1 MIQRFSG
8 RASRWWLLLLCL
20 FFVVTVPACAQD
32 TSNHIYKV
40 KKSDTLYGIAHYHGI
55 TVDQL
60 INANPEM
67 KLPGYQ
73 LHKGDH
79 LYIPA
84 PRNAAATSSTV
95 NTPVTSGTTSKQGKV
110 LRVGV
115 ALPLHNVDGD
125 GKRMVEYYRGILLAC
140 DSLKRAGYS
149 IDIHSWNLDATA
161 DPTIM
166 THDPAAAQCNIIFG
180 PLYSVQVH
188 ALAEFC
194 KARDIKLVIPFSISG
209 DDVTSYAQIFQ
220 VWQSDDKLNN
230 NAIEAFLKRYKDA
243 RVVLIDCNDKTS
255 KKGSFTFGLRNR
267 LSARGQEYR
276 VTNLNS
282 SLDMFGKAFDMN
294 RLNVVVLNT
303 GRSPELNQAIAKLR
317 ALRAQQHGLRVALFG
332 YNEWLMYAPGNVDTF
347 CSFDTCVPSYYYYN
361 SVDPRTKALE
371 AEYQKWFHTQPMY
384 AYPRFFLTGYDHA
397 QFFLRGL
404 AKYGKAFKGTAGQS
418 TYRPFQTPLVFKQVG
433 DKGMQ
438 NDNFQLIHFTTGGR
452 IESLTY

>member
-1 MIQRFSG
+1 MIQRFMG
-8 RASRWWLLLLCL
+8 RASRWRLLLLCL
-20 FFVVTVPACAQD
+20 FFVVAVPACAQD
-32 TSNHIYKV
+32 TTNHIYKV
-40 KKSDTLYGIAHYHGI
+40 KKSDTLYGIAHYHGL

-67 KLPGYQ
+67 KQPGYQ
-73 LHKGDH
+73 LHKGAR
-79 LYIPA
+79 LYIPTPQSTSA
-84 PRNAAATSSTV
+84 ASTAATA
-95 NTPVTSGTTSKQGKV
+95 KQSRV

-125 GKRMVEYYRGILLAC
+125 GKRMVEYYRGILLGC

-161 DPTIM
+161 DPAILTR
-166 THDPAAAQCNIIFG
+166 DPAAAQCDIIFG

-209 DDVTSYAQIFQ
+209 DDVTSYSQIYQ
-220 VWQSDDKLNN
+220 IWQSDDKLNN

-255 KKGSFTFGLRNR
+255 KKGNFTFGLRNR

-282 SLDMFGKAFDMN
+282 SLEMFGKAFDQN

-438 NDNFQLIHFTTGGR
+438 NDNFQLIHFATGGR

>member
-1 MIQRFSG
+1 MIQRFIG
-8 RASRWWLLLLCL
+8 RLLRSRLLM
-20 FFVVTVPACAQD
+20 VCAIFAVAVSAFAQE
-32 TSNHIYKV
+32 TSNHLYKV

-73 LHKGDH
+73 LHKGDR
-79 LYIPA
+79 LYIPS
-84 PRNAAATSSTV
+84 PGNTAATAKNPSTGKE
-95 NTPVTSGTTSKQGKV
+95 SLGAKQSKI
-110 LRVGV
+110 LRVGI

-125 GKRMVEYYRGILLAC
+125 GRRMVEYYRGVLLAC

-161 DPTIM
+161 DPALVTR
-166 THDPAAAQCNIIFG
+166 DPAAAQCNIIFG
-180 PLYSVQVH
+180 PLYSTQVH

-209 DDVTSYAQIFQ
+209 DDVTSYSQIFQ
-220 VWQSDDKLNN
+220 IWQSDDKLNN
-230 NAIEAFLKRYKDA
+230 DAIEAFLKRYKDA

-255 KKGSFTFGLRNR
+255 KKGNFTFGLRNR
-267 LSARGQEYR
+267 LSSRGQEYR

-282 SLDMFGKAFDMN
+282 SLETFAKAFDPN

-303 GRSPELNQAIAKLR
+303 GRSPELNQSIAKLR
-317 ALRAQQHGLRVALFG
+317 ALRAQQHGLRMALFG

-347 CSFDTCVPSYYYYN
+347 CSFDTCVPTYYYYN
-361 SVDPRTKALE
+361 DADPRTKRLE
-371 AEYQKWFHTQPMY
+371 ADYQKWFHEKPMY

-397 QFFLRGL
+397 QFFLRGM
-404 AKYGKAFKGTAGQS
+404 AKYGKSFTGIAGQS
-418 TYRPFQTPLVFKQVG
+418 AYRAYQTPLVFKQVG

-438 NDNFQLIHFTTGGR
+438 NDNFQLIHFATGGR

>member
-1 MIQRFSG
+1 MG
-8 RASRWWLLLLCL
+8 RAPRWWLLLLCL
-20 FFVVTVPACAQD
+20 FFVVAVPACAQD
-32 TSNHIYKV
+32 TTNHIYKV

-79 LYIPA
+79 LYIPT
-84 PRNAAATSSTV
+84 PRNAAATNS
-95 NTPVTSGTTSKQGKV
+95 KV

-161 DPTIM
+161 DPTIL
-166 THDPAAAQCNIIFG
+166 TRDPAAAQCSIIFG

-194 KARDIKLVIPFSISG
+194 KARDIKLVIPFSITG
-209 DDVTSYAQIFQ
+209 DDVTSYSQIFQ
-220 VWQSDDKLNN
+220 IWQSDDKLNN

-255 KKGSFTFGLRNR
+255 KKGNFTFGLRNR

-282 SLDMFGKAFDMN
+282 SLEMFGKAFDQN

-317 ALRAQQHGLRVALFG
+317 TLRAQQHGLRVALFG
-332 YNEWLMYAPGNVDTF
+332 YNEWLMYATIASIRAQKPWKQNIKNGSTRSRCMLIPVSSSRAMTMHSSSSVGWPNTAR
-347 CSFDTCVPSYYYYN
+347 PSRALPDRALTVL
-361 SVDPRTKALE
+361 SRLRSSLSKWGTKAC
-371 AEYQKWFHTQPMY
+371 
-384 AYPRFFLTGYDHA
+384 R
-397 QFFLRGL
+397 
-404 AKYGKAFKGTAGQS
+404 
-418 TYRPFQTPLVFKQVG
+418 
-433 DKGMQ
+433 
-438 NDNFQLIHFTTGGR
+438 TTTF
-452 IESLTY
+452 S

>member
-1 MIQRFSG
+1 MIQRFMG
-8 RASRWWLLLLCL
+8 RASRWRLLLLCL
-20 FFVVTVPACAQD
+20 FFVVAVPACAQD
-32 TSNHIYKV
+32 TTNHLYKV

-67 KLPGYQ
+67 KQPGYQ
-73 LHKGDH
+73 LHKGAR
-79 LYIPA
+79 LYIPTPQSTSA
-84 PRNAAATSSTV
+84 ASTAATA
-95 NTPVTSGTTSKQGKV
+95 KQSRV

-161 DPTIM
+161 DPAILTR
-166 THDPAAAQCNIIFG
+166 DPAAAQCDIIFG

-209 DDVTSYAQIFQ
+209 DDVTSYSQIYQ
-220 VWQSDDKLNN
+220 IWQSDDKLNN

-255 KKGSFTFGLRNR
+255 KKGNFTFGLRNR

-282 SLDMFGKAFDMN
+282 SLEMFGKAFDQN

>member
-1 MIQRFSG
+1 
-8 RASRWWLLLLCL
+8 
-20 FFVVTVPACAQD
+20 
-32 TSNHIYKV
+32 
-40 KKSDTLYGIAHYHGI
+40 
-55 TVDQL
+55 
-60 INANPEM
+60 
-67 KLPGYQ
+67 
-73 LHKGDH
+73 
-79 LYIPA
+79 
-84 PRNAAATSSTV
+84 
-95 NTPVTSGTTSKQGKV
+95 
-110 LRVGV
+110 
-115 ALPLHNVDGD
+115 
-125 GKRMVEYYRGILLAC
+125 MVEYYRGILLAC

-220 VWQSDDKLNN
+220 IWQSDDKLNN
-230 NAIEAFLKRYKDA
+230 NAIEAFLKRYKDV

-255 KKGSFTFGLRNR
+255 KKGNFTFGLRNR

-282 SLDMFGKAFDMN
+282 SLEMFGKAFAQN

-371 AEYQKWFHTQPMY
+371 AEYQKWFHIQPMY

-438 NDNFQLIHFTTGGR
+438 NDNFQLIHFATGGR

>member
-1 MIQRFSG
+1 
-8 RASRWWLLLLCL
+8 
-20 FFVVTVPACAQD
+20 
-32 TSNHIYKV
+32 
-40 KKSDTLYGIAHYHGI
+40 
-55 TVDQL
+55 
-60 INANPEM
+60 
-67 KLPGYQ
+67 
-73 LHKGDH
+73 
-79 LYIPA
+79 
-84 PRNAAATSSTV
+84 
-95 NTPVTSGTTSKQGKV
+95 
-110 LRVGV
+110 
-115 ALPLHNVDGD
+115 
-125 GKRMVEYYRGILLAC
+125 MVEYYRGILLAC

-161 DPTIM
+161 DPTIL
-166 THDPAAAQCNIIFG
+166 TRDPAAAQCSIIFG

-194 KARDIKLVIPFSISG
+194 KARDIKLVIPFSITG
-209 DDVTSYAQIFQ
+209 DDVTSYSQIFQ
-220 VWQSDDKLNN
+220 IWQSDDKLNN

-255 KKGSFTFGLRNR
+255 KKGNFTFGLRNR

-282 SLDMFGKAFDMN
+282 SLEMFGKAFDQN

-317 ALRAQQHGLRVALFG
+317 TLRAQQHGLRVALFG

-361 SVDPRTKALE
+361 SVDPRTKTLE

-404 AKYGKAFKGTAGQS
+404 AKYGKAFKGTVGQS

>member
-1 MIQRFSG
+1 MIQRLMG

-20 FFVVTVPACAQD
+20 FFIVSVPACAQD

-67 KLPGYQ
+67 KQPGYQ
-73 LHKGDH
+73 LHKGAR
-79 LYIPA
+79 LYIPTPQSTSA
-84 PRNAAATSSTV
+84 TSTAATA
-95 NTPVTSGTTSKQGKV
+95 KQSRV

-125 GKRMVEYYRGILLAC
+125 GKRMVEYYRGILLGC

-161 DPTIM
+161 DPAILTR
-166 THDPAAAQCNIIFG
+166 DPAAAQCDIIFG

-209 DDVTSYAQIFQ
+209 DDVTSYSQIYQ
-220 VWQSDDKLNN
+220 IWQSDDKLNN

-255 KKGSFTFGLRNR
+255 KKGNFTFGLRNR
-267 LSARGQEYR
+267 LSARGQDYR

-282 SLDMFGKAFDMN
+282 SLEMFGKVFDPN

-361 SVDPRTKALE
+361 SVDPRTKSLE
-371 AEYQKWFHTQPMY
+371 AEYQKWFHVQPMY

-418 TYRPFQTPLVFKQVG
+418 SYRPFQTPLVFKQVG

>member
-1 MIQRFSG
+1 MIQRFMG
-8 RASRWWLLLLCL
+8 RASRWRLLLLCL
-20 FFVVTVPACAQD
+20 FFVVAVPACAQD
-32 TSNHIYKV
+32 TTNHIYKV

-67 KLPGYQ
+67 KQPGYQ
-73 LHKGDH
+73 LHKGAR
-79 LYIPA
+79 LYIPTPQSTSA
-84 PRNAAATSSTV
+84 ASTAATA
-95 NTPVTSGTTSKQGKV
+95 KQSRV

-125 GKRMVEYYRGILLAC
+125 GKRMVEYYRGILLGC

-161 DPTIM
+161 DPAILTR
-166 THDPAAAQCNIIFG
+166 DPAAAQCDIIFG

-188 ALAEFC
+188 ALAEYC
-194 KARDIKLVIPFSISG
+194 KARDIKLVIPFSITG
-209 DDVTSYAQIFQ
+209 DDVTSYSQIFQ
-220 VWQSDDKLNN
+220 IWQSDDKLNN

-255 KKGSFTFGLRNR
+255 KKGNFTFGLRNR

-282 SLDMFGKAFDMN
+282 SLEMFGKAFDQN

-317 ALRAQQHGLRVALFG
+317 TLRAQQHGLRVALFG

-361 SVDPRTKALE
+361 SVDPRTKSLE
-371 AEYQKWFHTQPMY
+371 AEYQKWFHVQPMY

>member
-8 RASRWWLLLLCL
+8 RASRWWLLLLC
-20 FFVVTVPACAQD
+20 

-73 LHKGDH
+73 LHKGAR

-84 PRNAAATSSTV
+84 PQNAAATNSAATKPVAQSSAA
-95 NTPVTSGTTSKQGKV
+95 KQGKV

-140 DSLKRAGYS
+140 DSLKRDGYS
-149 IDIHSWNLDATA
+149 IDIHSWNLDATS

-209 DDVTSYAQIFQ
+209 DDVTSYTQIFQ
-220 VWQSDDKLNN
+220 IWQSDDKLNN
-230 NAIEAFLKRYKDA
+230 NAIEAFLKRYRDA

-255 KKGSFTFGLRNR
+255 KKGNFTFGLRNR

-282 SLDMFGKAFDMN
+282 SLEMFGKAFAQN

-332 YNEWLMYAPGNVDTF
+332 YNEWLMYAPGNVDMF

-438 NDNFQLIHFTTGGR
+438 NDNFQLIHFATGGR

>member
-8 RASRWWLLLLCL
+8 RASRWWQLLLCL
-20 FFVVTVPACAQD
+20 FFIVSVPACAQD

-67 KLPGYQ
+67 KQPGYQ
-73 LHKGDH
+73 LHKGAR
-79 LYIPA
+79 LYIPTPQSTSA
-84 PRNAAATSSTV
+84 TSTAATA
-95 NTPVTSGTTSKQGKV
+95 KQSRV

-161 DPTIM
+161 DPAILTR
-166 THDPAAAQCNIIFG
+166 DPAAAQCDIIFG

-209 DDVTSYAQIFQ
+209 DDVTSYSQIYQ
-220 VWQSDDKLNN
+220 IWQSDDKLNN

-255 KKGSFTFGLRNR
+255 KKGNFTFGLRNR
-267 LSARGQEYR
+267 LSARGQDYR

-282 SLDMFGKAFDMN
+282 SLEMFGKVFDPN

-361 SVDPRTKALE
+361 SVDPRTKSLE
-371 AEYQKWFHTQPMY
+371 AEYQKWFHDKPMY

-418 TYRPFQTPLVFKQVG
+418 SYRPFQTPLVFKQVG

>member
-1 MIQRFSG
+1 MIQRFMG
-8 RASRWWLLLLCL
+8 RASRWRLLLLCL
-20 FFVVTVPACAQD
+20 FFVVAVPACAQD
-32 TSNHIYKV
+32 TTNHIYKV

-67 KLPGYQ
+67 KQPGYQ
-73 LHKGDH
+73 LHKGAR
-79 LYIPA
+79 LYIPTPQSTSA
-84 PRNAAATSSTV
+84 ASTAATA
-95 NTPVTSGTTSKQGKV
+95 KQSRV

-125 GKRMVEYYRGILLAC
+125 GKRMVEYYRGILLGC

-161 DPTIM
+161 DPAILTR
-166 THDPAAAQCNIIFG
+166 DPAAAQCDIIFG

-188 ALAEFC
+188 ALAEYC

-209 DDVTSYAQIFQ
+209 DDVTSYSQIFQ
-220 VWQSDDKLNN
+220 IWQSDDKLNN

-255 KKGSFTFGLRNR
+255 NKGNFTFGLRNR

-282 SLDMFGKAFDMN
+282 SLEMFGKAFDQN

>member
-1 MIQRFSG
+1 MIQRFMG
-8 RASRWWLLLLCL
+8 RASRWRLLLLCL
-20 FFVVTVPACAQD
+20 FFVVAVPACAQD
-32 TSNHIYKV
+32 TTNHIYKV
-40 KKSDTLYGIAHYHGI
+40 KKSDTLYGIAHYHGL

-73 LHKGDH
+73 LHKGAR
-79 LYIPA
+79 LYIPTPQSTSA
-84 PRNAAATSSTV
+84 ASTAATA
-95 NTPVTSGTTSKQGKV
+95 KQSRV

-125 GKRMVEYYRGILLAC
+125 GKRMVEYYRGILLGC

-161 DPTIM
+161 DPTIL
-166 THDPAAAQCNIIFG
+166 TRDPAAAQCSIIFG

-209 DDVTSYAQIFQ
+209 DDVTSYTQIFQ
-220 VWQSDDKLNN
+220 IWQSDDKLNN
-230 NAIEAFLKRYKDA
+230 NAIEAFLKRYRDA

-255 KKGSFTFGLRNR
+255 KKGNFTFGLRNR

-282 SLDMFGKAFDMN
+282 SLEMFGKAFAQN

>member
-1 MIQRFSG
+1 MIQRFMG
-8 RASRWWLLLLCL
+8 RASRWRLLLLCL
-20 FFVVTVPACAQD
+20 FFVVAVPACAQD
-32 TSNHIYKV
+32 TTNHIYKV

-73 LHKGDH
+73 LHKGAR
-79 LYIPA
+79 LYIPTPQSTSA
-84 PRNAAATSSTV
+84 ASTAATA
-95 NTPVTSGTTSKQGKV
+95 KQSRV

-125 GKRMVEYYRGILLAC
+125 GKRMVEYYRGILLGC

-161 DPTIM
+161 DPAILTR
-166 THDPAAAQCNIIFG
+166 DPAAAQCDIIFG

-209 DDVTSYAQIFQ
+209 DDVTSYTQIFQ
-220 VWQSDDKLNN
+220 IWQSDDKLNN

-255 KKGSFTFGLRNR
+255 KKGNFTFGLRNR

-282 SLDMFGKAFDMN
+282 SLEMFGKAFDQN

>member
-1 MIQRFSG
+1 MIQRFMG
-8 RASRWWLLLLCL
+8 RASRWRLLLLCL
-20 FFVVTVPACAQD
+20 FFVVAVPACAQD
-32 TSNHIYKV
+32 TTNHIYKV
-40 KKSDTLYGIAHYHGI
+40 KKSDTLYGIAHYHGL

-67 KLPGYQ
+67 KQPGYQ
-73 LHKGDH
+73 LHKGAR
-79 LYIPA
+79 LYIPTPQSTSA
-84 PRNAAATSSTV
+84 ASTAATA
-95 NTPVTSGTTSKQGKV
+95 KQSRV

-125 GKRMVEYYRGILLAC
+125 GKRMVEYYRGILLGC

-161 DPTIM
+161 DPAILTR
-166 THDPAAAQCNIIFG
+166 DPAAAQCDIIFG

-209 DDVTSYAQIFQ
+209 DDVTSYSQIYQ
-220 VWQSDDKLNN
+220 IWQSDDKLNN

-255 KKGSFTFGLRNR
+255 KKGNFTFGLRNR

-282 SLDMFGKAFDMN
+282 SLEMFGKAFDQN